1 MLRTLWRGALG
12 GLAGTAVMT
21 MGEKLEQRV
30 TGRPDSYVPARTS
43 ARLFGLRS
51 RNKKS
56 VPRNWAMHYGTGAAM
71 GVVRGVMAAGGMRGV
86 SASLAHLGLR
96 FATDEI
102 LENAV
107 GTSKPPWTTPADIAA
122 IDVGHKAVYAL
133 ATGAFVDALVPQRP
147 PSSAQLASLGRN

>member
-1 MLRTLWRGALG
+1 MLRTVWKGALG
-12 GLAGTAVMT
+12 GIAGTAVMT
-21 MGEKLEQRV
+21 IGEKLEQRV
-30 TGRPDSYVPARTS
+30 TSRPDSYVPARTA
-43 ARLFGLRS
+43 ARLFGLRN

-71 GVVRGVMAAGGMRGV
+71 GVVRGVMAAGGLRGV

-96 FATDEI
+96 LATDEI

-107 GTSKPPWTTPADIAA
+107 RTSKPPWTMPADIAA

-133 ATGAFVDALVPQRP
+133 ATGAFVDALVPQRR
-147 PSSAQLASLGRN
+147 SSSNDLRPD